1 MAINFDTLVVFPN
14 LVLDIIYARLKMI
27 DDRLNVVNRGIRA
40 LDPNLTVG
48 VYPEAWE
55 PVDRSE
61 EMLGETGPASIA
73 SLGEYYFQIHT
84 VTSGF
89 DQLVSQRQHSLLA
102 KTVRDTLEF
111 DQPLRVALRNLPAV
125 TSMGKVETFKG
136 LKALRQAYF
145 PLDKASSG
153 FVNLGA
159 LRCKITTETKVG

>member
-14 LVLDIIYARLKMI
+14 LVIDIIYERLKLI
-27 DDRLNVVNRGIRA
+27 DDKLNVVNRGVRA
-40 LDPNLTVG
+40 MDPNLTVG
-48 VYPEAWE
+48 LYPEAWE

-61 EMLGETGPASIA
+61 EFMGETGPASIA
-73 SLGEYYFQIHT
+73 TLGEYYFQIHT

-102 KTVRDTLEF
+102 KTVRDVLEF
-111 DQPLRVALRNLPAV
+111 DQPMRVALRGLPPV
-125 TSMGKVETFKG
+125 SSMGKVETFKK
-136 LKALRQAYF
+136 LKVLRQAYF
-145 PLDKASSG
+145 PLDKASNS